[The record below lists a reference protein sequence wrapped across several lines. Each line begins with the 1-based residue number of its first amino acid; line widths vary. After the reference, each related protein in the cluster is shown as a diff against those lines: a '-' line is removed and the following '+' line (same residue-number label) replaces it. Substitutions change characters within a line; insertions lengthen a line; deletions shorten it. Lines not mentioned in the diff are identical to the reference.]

1 MVQHLDNPGLQ
12 DHDARVERLYALA
25 EKLGRLT
32 GQARNLVD
40 DLTAKIANRRADTRS
55 TSPAKTRAR
64 SRNPRK

>member
-1 MVQHLDNPGLQ
+1 MVQHSDRPAPQ

-25 EKLGRLT
+25 EKLGRIT

-40 DLTAKIANRRADTRS
+40 DLTAKIAKRRADTRS

-64 SRNPRK
+64 SRKPKN